1 MIGVKYRPRVSQRGV
16 HISVALEGFLNTVH
30 EACPGVSLALGG
42 AFVSWKYLSKPLEH
56 CMARPPIDEGTKG
69 RWA

>member
-1 MIGVKYRPRVSQRGV
+1 M
-16 HISVALEGFLNTVH
+16 HISVALEGFLYTVH
-30 EACPGVSLALGG
+30 AACPGVSLGG

-69 RWA
+69 GGHKAQRR